1 MTDFHAQV
9 QQMTKMLGNLDRW
22 LDKAVAFA
30 KARSFDPN
38 TLLQSRLAPDMF
50 PLVRQIQA
58 ACDGAK
64 FLASRCS
71 GKDAPKHPDEEKTID
86 ELRARIANVREYLEG
101 FTAQDFEGAEARLVP
116 LGFMPGK
123 GLSAADFAREMSVP
137 NTYFHLVTAY
147 AILRHNGVDL
157 GKGDYLGRMNIRD
170 L

>member
-1 MTDFHAQV
+1 MSELYSQV

-22 LDKAVAFA
+22 LEKAAAFA
-30 KARSFDPN
+30 ETKGFDAD
-38 TLLQSRLAPDMF
+38 TLLQARLAPDMY
-50 PLVRQIQA
+50 PLVRQVQS
-58 ACDGAK
+58 ACDGAML
-64 FLASRCS
+64 LASRCS
-71 GKDAPKHPDEEKTID
+71 GKQAPKHPDEEKTIE

-101 FTAQDFEGAEARLVP
+101 FSAADFEDAASRVVP

-123 GLSAADFAREMSVP
+123 GLAAADFAREMSVP